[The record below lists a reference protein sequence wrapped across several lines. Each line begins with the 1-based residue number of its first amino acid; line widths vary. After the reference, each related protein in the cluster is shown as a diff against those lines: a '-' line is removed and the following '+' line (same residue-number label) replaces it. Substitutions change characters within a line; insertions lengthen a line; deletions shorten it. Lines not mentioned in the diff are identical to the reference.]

1 VSRGDG
7 QIVRAGPRGVK
18 KAPGASIRGAGL
30 AIARSRLL
38 A

>member
-18 KAPGASIRGAGL
+18 KALDASTRDAGL